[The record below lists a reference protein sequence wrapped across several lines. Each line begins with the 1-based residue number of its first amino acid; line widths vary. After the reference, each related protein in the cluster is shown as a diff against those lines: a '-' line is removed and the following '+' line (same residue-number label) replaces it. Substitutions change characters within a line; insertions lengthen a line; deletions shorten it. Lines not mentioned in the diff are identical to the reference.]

1 MTENWCSRSAAE
13 SDACELPA
21 PTIQRTPRTPN
32 VCPVCGQIGKSVQGQ
47 TVKAFL
53 LVSLRQVRNGEYLF
67 CRTQTCPVVY
77 FSWDSQQTFT
87 AERVRKRVYQKEP
100 NTEDVC
106 ICYCFRHTVGDL
118 CAASHE
124 TRVAI
129 IDDINAGIQADQCA
143 CDLRNPQGSC
153 CLGNARG
160 LVKQLE
166 QSTVSTR

>member
-32 VCPVCGQIGKSVQGQ
+32 VCPVCGQIGKPVQGQ

-77 FSWDSQQTFT
+77 FSRDSQQTFT
-87 AERVRKRVYQKEP
+87 AEQVRERVYQKEP

-106 ICYCFRHTVGDL
+106 VCYCFRYTVGDL
-118 CAASHE
+118 RAASHE